1 MNDRVSANEALRYR
15 RLSFYAEDV
24 ERFNEMLANFL
35 RKANASCALL
45 IDKEGHTVAKQ
56 GFVEKIDTQ
65 SLAALVAGSFASTR
79 QVAKILGEPEFSVLF
94 HQGANQNIHVT
105 LVGDRTLQVSVFPQN
120 VKTGMIQVLSK
131 ELAEQVLGLLNSI
144 ENRSEDEAPQETLSD
159 NFSDDM
165 KDQLDNLFGDL

>member
-1 MNDRVSANEALRYR
+1 MNDNVSANEALRYR

-24 ERFNEMLANFL
+24 ERFNQVLSNYL
-35 RKANASCALL
+35 GKANATCALL

-56 GFVEKIDTQ
+56 GFLDKLDTQ

-79 QVAKILGEPEFSVLF
+79 QVAKILGEPEFNVLF
-94 HQGANQNIHVT
+94 HQGSNQNIHIT
-105 LVGDRTLQVSVFPQN
+105 LVGERTLQVSVFSKN

-131 ELAEQVLGLLNSI
+131 ELAEQVLNILTEI
-144 ENRSEDEAPQETLSD
+144 ENRSEEDKPQEKLSET
-159 NFSDDM
+159 FSEDI